1 MHVCAVSLYLRGKL
15 HRPPPASLRDCRRT
29 SITAQ
34 CRAGIHT
41 CTTAKHKDVALN
53 FCFIF
58 SETIGCFFVEA
69 ANWEELEK
77 SRQRKGLVWAGQ
89 RNNICLCFFVWGDG
103 GGKCSWKLM
112 FRSAWYPLQRSGG
125 WAFSGGSWLLLT
137 LTPTD
142 PITNAYTLDWNT
154 RYTEKAS
161 RCACLYLFHYP
172 TVLWICSKAWKC
184 RKKWN
189 TAQVCFQLGWGF
201 SICLNSNEEFRK
213 HINKKL
219 ESFEKSRVSY
229 GQWVKGRDGRL
240 FEGHFSCFV
249 TYSKESLSLYRP
261 YSTLF

>member
-1 MHVCAVSLYLRGKL
+1 MHVCAVSRCLRGKL
-15 HRPPPASLRDCRRT
+15 RRPPPASLRDCRRT

-89 RNNICLCFFVWGDG
+89 RNNIC
-103 GGKCSWKLM
+103 CSWKLM

-213 HINKKL
+213 RINKKL
-219 ESFEKSRVSY
+219 VFREVESELRSVSKRSWWKVIWRTFFMFCY
-229 GQWVKGRDGRL
+229 L
-240 FEGHFSCFV
+240 
-249 TYSKESLSLYRP
+249 
-261 YSTLF
+261 